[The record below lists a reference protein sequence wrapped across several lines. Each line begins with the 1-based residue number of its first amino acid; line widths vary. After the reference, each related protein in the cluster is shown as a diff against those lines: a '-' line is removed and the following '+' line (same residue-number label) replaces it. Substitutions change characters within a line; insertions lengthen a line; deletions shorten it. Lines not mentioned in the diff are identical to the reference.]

1 VQVEASKSALYAP
14 VKLFAILLAAA
25 FILRIFYCRHLY
37 QDDGLWLTAA
47 EELLRGKA
55 LYREIYFDKPPVL
68 PLVYALLFRIF
79 GVHLLVI
86 RLFSILYLA
95 ATALMLY
102 LFGSRLHDRRAGL
115 LAAVLFTIF
124 SSQSSGHTQ
133 ALNTDFLMTLPY
145 TAGAFL
151 FVLSRIRTDR
161 QPHFW
166 YSLGGGVLSGV
177 AFQINPKGI
186 FNLLFYGLLIFVG
199 FRWQPTESR
208 KLWRDGLK
216 PLLIA
221 TGGFIAGCAPF
232 IAYVAATRS
241 LTMYWTY
248 VWAWGARYAEYY
260 PLTTLIEQ
268 GARLYVGYFTL
279 NNLLL
284 ITLIVVVWN
293 TAKAVLARRADRIEY
308 GGEDSSLPRLLR
320 SDTTLLIWFGV
331 SMVGMSTG
339 ARFFLHYF
347 FQILPALCL
356 IGGRGLTMIGDA
368 LKRPADGPRMRLLR
382 RAFVGLMIAGF
393 AFTLIRLQGRTLV
406 LAGDWFRG
414 KESAFTAEWFHQKL
428 NREERMVAANLRDMP
443 DGPDEVDRAGVDGFR
458 VAGPW
463 TGGSADYLFVWG
475 YRPEIYYWTGL
486 LPASRYL
493 SVQPLTGVPADV
505 QYVNGENRS
514 LIDETAK
521 AAARAQLIED
531 LCETKPLYIVD
542 EVGMFNSE
550 LAINNYPE
558 LHDFMR
564 GYKPRGTVERFMI
577 YRKRDKKEKSRE

>member
-1 VQVEASKSALYAP
+1 VQVEASKSALYGP
-14 VKLFAILLAAA
+14 LKLFAILLAAA
-25 FILRIFYCRHLY
+25 FLLRIFYSRNLY
-37 QDDGLWLTAA
+37 QDDGLWLAAA
-47 EELLRGKA
+47 EEILRGKA

-86 RLFSILYLA
+86 RLFTILYAA

-102 LFGSRLHDRRAGL
+102 VFGSRLYDRRAGL
-115 LAAVLFTIF
+115 LTAVLFTIF

-151 FVLSRIRTDR
+151 FVLSRLRTDR
-161 QPHFW
+161 RRYLW

-177 AFQINPKGI
+177 AFQTNPKGI
-186 FNLLFYGLLIFVG
+186 FNLLFCGLLILAG
-199 FRWQPTESR
+199 FRWHTTEPR
-208 KLWRDGLK
+208 RLWQDGLK

-221 TGGFIAGCAPF
+221 IAGFVAGCAPF

-241 LTMYWTY
+241 LTLYWTY
-248 VWAWGARYAEYY
+248 VWVWGTRYAGYY
-260 PLTTLIEQ
+260 PLTTLIEN
-268 GARLYVGYFTL
+268 GARLYVGYFAL

-284 ITLIVVVWN
+284 ITLIVVVWHW
-293 TAKAVLARRADRIEY
+293 AKTVPARRAGRIDY
-308 GGEDSSLPRLLR
+308 GDGDSSLPRLFR
-320 SDTTLLIWFGV
+320 SDTSLLIWLGV
-331 SMVGMSTG
+331 SMVGMCTG

-356 IGGRGLTMIGDA
+356 IGGRGLTLIGDA
-368 LKRPADGPRMRLLR
+368 LKRPADESGKRWLR

-393 AFTLIRLQGRTLV
+393 AVSLVRFHARTVV
-406 LAGDWFRG
+406 LAADWVRG
-414 KESAFTAEWFHQKL
+414 KESSYTAEWLHQRF

-443 DGPDEVDRAGVDGFR
+443 AGPDEVDRAGVDAFR
-458 VAGPW
+458 ASGPR
-463 TGGSADYLFVWG
+463 TGSPADYLFVWG

-505 QYVNGENRS
+505 EDVNGENRS
-514 LIDETAK
+514 VLNETAK

-531 LCETKPLYIVD
+531 LSETQPLYIVD
-542 EVGMFNSE
+542 QVGMFNSE

-558 LHDFMR
+558 LREFMK
-564 GYKPRGTVERFMI
+564 GYKRRGAVGLFMV
-577 YRKRDKKEKSRE
+577 YRKREKKEKYRE